1 MFDNLRESAF
11 YEEEPDDVYKE
22 STARPAAVPRRQSNG
37 RLLGMSAQQRFFLS
51 VMLFL
56 TVCLVGT
63 LAMLL
68 LGRMSLFWFDE
79 EKWKK
84 GSPAARL
91 PDFPF
96 YINCNCGSAL
106 SSPTF
111 SSPLTWAPAFFQSS
125 AAIRATDATLS
136 PGCGLIR

>member
-68 LGRMSLFWFDE
+68 LGRMSLF
-79 EKWKK
+79 
-84 GSPAARL
+84 
-91 PDFPF
+91 
-96 YINCNCGSAL
+96 
-106 SSPTF
+106 
-111 SSPLTWAPAFFQSS
+111 
-125 AAIRATDATLS
+125 
-136 PGCGLIR
+136 